1 MGRFQNL
8 SQVGLVLA
16 DVIESAIPA
25 GTEVLLNVPL
35 DNATAAAPAVRISLL
50 WTSPQPGHR
59 NDLPEREPDGTL
71 APPPPTLSAWYAVT
85 TYGMTDE
92 QDAIGAHDL
101 LGQIIRAFHIQST
114 LELPIDGLGQ
124 GRIHVAQVPIDPDLN
139 EKIWGALQV
148 RHRPWV
154 LFDVGPIQV
163 LRTDA
168 PGAVQPLVHPGGIRL
183 GPVDA
188 AARPRII
195 RVSPEQVG
203 VGGRVRLDATYT
215 GAPTRVTVGQ
225 TRIIPPNIAALE
237 DGGPVLVTL
246 PGGVAEGAYD
256 LTLTGAGNV
265 ASDAVTLTVLDATRV
280 FLNAPAT
287 LRHSRAND
295 LVLTGRNLGAGAVDV
310 MFWPDTGVSVPT
322 DVVTVSGTATG
333 TDITIPSANLAP
345 LRNTTY
351 RISFQFSTH
360 GFTPYVLLEVTA

>member
-16 DVIESAIPA
+16 DVIESAVA
-25 GTEVLLNVPL
+25 GGTEVLLNVPL
-35 DNATAAAPAVRISLL
+35 DNAASAMPAVRISLIL
-50 WTSPQPGHR
+50 TTPQPGHR
-59 NDLPEREPDGTL
+59 NDLPEREPDGTM
-71 APPPPTLSAWYAVT
+71 APPPPTLSAWYAVS
-85 TYGMTDE
+85 TYGLTDE
-92 QDAIGAHDL
+92 QNAIGAHDL

-114 LELPIDGLGQ
+114 LELPIDGLGE
-124 GRIHVAQVPIDPDLN
+124 GRIHVVQVPIDADLN
-139 EKIWGALQV
+139 EKIWGGFQLH
-148 RHRPWV
+148 HRPWV
-154 LFDVGPIQV
+154 LFDVGPIQI

-188 AARPRII
+188 ADRPRIT
-195 RVSPEQVG
+195 RVSPEAIG
-203 VGGRVRLDATYT
+203 VGGRVRLDASYT

-225 TRIIPPNIAALE
+225 TQIVPPSIAAME

-246 PGGVAEGAYD
+246 PGAVTEGAYD
-256 LTLTGAGNV
+256 LTLRGTGNV
-265 ASDAVTLTVLDATRV
+265 PSDAVTVTVLEATRV
-280 FLNAPAT
+280 SLDAPET

-322 DVVTVSGTATG
+322 DVVTISGTAAG
-333 TDITIPSANLAP
+333 TSITIPAASLAP

-360 GFTPYVLLEVTA
+360 GFTPYVLLEITA